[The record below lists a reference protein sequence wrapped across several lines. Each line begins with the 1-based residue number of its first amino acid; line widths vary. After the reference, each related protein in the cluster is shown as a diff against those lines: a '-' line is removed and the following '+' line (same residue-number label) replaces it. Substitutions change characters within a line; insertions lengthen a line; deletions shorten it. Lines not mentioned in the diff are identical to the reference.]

1 MPVSSAQLFM
11 ASQEHHVKP
20 HETVHVLIGG
30 LIAWSCSGGV
40 AVDERFLRG
49 RETTATRNIGEE
61 QKDPKWR
68 PDELHAEVEFAQM
81 SN

>member
-11 ASQEHHVKP
+11 ASQEHHV
-20 HETVHVLIGG
+20 LIGG
-30 LIAWSCSGGV
+30 LIAWSCSGGG

-49 RETTATRNIGEE
+49 RETTATKKIGEE